1 MDCSFAIT
9 KPETQSWQERRAP
22 SKGKLRIHVVDPP
35 YSYPGWGPAKEFGQY
50 WNSQLVSRV
59 ENKQEK
65 IRSGKRAQSEAFG
78 KRSHPIIGQL
88 RFGLL

>member
-1 MDCSFAIT
+1 MSLRKVTNTT
-9 KPETQSWQERRAP
+9 KIRVPWTECE
-22 SKGKLRIHVVDPP
+22 
-35 YSYPGWGPAKEFGQY
+35 PAKEFGQY
-50 WNSQLVSRV
+50 WNSRLVRKLGAG
-59 ENKQEK
+59 NKEEK